1 VKPVRFTIAAGL
13 AWLLACGAA
22 CDGRVASRSGAGPA
36 TAAAQDRAATA
47 KTTRSTMNVHIKLRD
62 GFRDGDVTIR
72 WNGKE
77 VYRKAGVTTDLT
89 ISYADAV
96 DVAAGEGPAT
106 LEVAVAGG
114 ASASATIDPAQT
126 PFVDV
131 WVDGGRMELRALA
144 AEQPML

>member
-1 VKPVRFTIAAGL
+1 
-13 AWLLACGAA
+13 
-22 CDGRVASRSGAGPA
+22 
-36 TAAAQDRAATA
+36 
-47 KTTRSTMNVHIKLRD
+47 MNVRIKLRD
-62 GFRDGDVTIR
+62 GFRNQAVTIR

-96 DVAAGEGPAT
+96 DVAAENGPAT
-106 LEVAVAGG
+106 LEVEVDGG
-114 ASASATIDPAQT
+114 ASASARIDPAQT